1 MKNNFKYGYNQ
12 SISWWLTDFIWNR
25 VTIYNNKLNNNEL
38 DNSQDKNIYLYL
50 FLINVCIYISCF
62 LGGLTHLFF
71 IKIKQ

>member
-12 SISWWLTDFIWNR
+12 SISWWLTDFIWDR

-62 LGGLTHLFF
+62 
-71 IKIKQ
+71 